1 MEAAVTRNP
10 DKRLTSPR
18 EVMQRLSRSLSRF
31 ETQDIKTQPQF
42 NHYLGLLGNSMEG
55 GKLFFFLIAFQKL
68 EPWQETL
75 QPLPSLS
82 LHTAAVR
89 LTFLFGVTR
98 D

>member
-18 EVMQRLSRSLSRF
+18 EGNRRQAYEWNSLS
-31 ETQDIKTQPQF
+31 
-42 NHYLGLLGNSMEG
+42 
-55 GKLFFFLIAFQKL
+55 FFLWSPNDLLKGNLRQFLANGPISCL
-68 EPWQETL
+68 PLGIVISLL

-89 LTFLFGVTR
+89 LTLPRKDYVS
-98 D
+98 